1 MERLSNEQKS
11 KRLFSAGVRVGAMAN
26 PYALYRIN
34 GRAHHTADNR
44 TQAMIKVEE
53 CLARG
58 SAVSMKNIAGKF
70 ELVEIFVTC
79 H

>member
-1 MERLSNEQKS
+1 MELLINDPKNQ
-11 KRLFSAGVRVGAMAN
+11 RLFNAGRRVGAVAN
-26 PYALYRIN
+26 PYALHRVN

-70 ELVEIFVTC
+70 QLVEIFVTC